1 MSFEEPAA
9 PAKQIETTRNQP
21 TGLQPKHRVLLF
33 KHVEVRSH
41 QRYGLRVK
49 HATDFDVMSAFA
61 KVMEA
66 VHRLVERAIRLNDK
80 IMHTGNIGIE
90 RHRPGYMTTKIIE
103 QIREARIDEPLAIG

>member
-1 MSFEEPAA
+1 
-9 PAKQIETTRNQP
+9 
-21 TGLQPKHRVLLF
+21 
-33 KHVEVRSH
+33 
-41 QRYGLRVK
+41 
-49 HATDFDVMSAFA
+49 
-61 KVMEA
+61 MEA

>member
-1 MSFEEPAA
+1 
-9 PAKQIETTRNQP
+9 
-21 TGLQPKHRVLLF
+21 
-33 KHVEVRSH
+33 
-41 QRYGLRVK
+41 LRVK

-66 VHRLVERAIRLNDK
+66 VHRLFERAIRLNDK

-103 QIREARIDEPLAIG
+103 QVREARIDEPLAIG